1 MQYPVSLVPE
11 ETTLLAFSTIDA
23 KTAVFKLFIKESY
36 SKDIL
41 LGDSSGGNRL
51 SGVNEVDMCKACGLV
66 VGMWYVLIEA
76 KLPLL
81 LSRVMANQMNGVCQ
95 VLRQLG
101 SLEILECIM
110 YKYYLF
116 DSYCCI

>member
-41 LGDSSGGNRL
+41 LGDSSSGKRL

>member
-1 MQYPVSLVPE
+1 M
-11 ETTLLAFSTIDA
+11 
-23 KTAVFKLFIKESY
+23 
-36 SKDIL
+36 
-41 LGDSSGGNRL
+41 GDSSNGKRL
-51 SGVNEVDMCKACGLV
+51 SSVNEVDMCKACGLV
-66 VGMWYVLIEA
+66 LGMWYVLIEV

-81 LSRVMANQMNGVCQ
+81 LSHIMANKMNGICQ

-110 YKYYLF
+110 YKYCLF